1 MTVIL
6 VAIRGCIATSDPHAI
21 AAYCTTMKPA
31 AGETTFDF
39 ASLAQAHVP
48 QAGRHLRTQLW
59 LLGFLA
65 LLVASVVA
73 LVLYLQNFET
83 EEETRQNIADA
94 QWLEQSMAFHFRRLE
109 DDLRSQARSHGDT
122 QAGAEAAQLHPGGL
136 LWSEPG
142 VLLARGWLGTA
153 SHGDPPPA
161 LERLRGDSTRHVDN
175 ASALDAM
182 QDIARGLRRASYAG
196 PMRGDDGAVGDVI
209 WLAVPA
215 FERGEFVGDYVAA
228 IALST
233 AIEQLVPPWFKR
245 NHHLRLTANQ
255 AEPAHTAAA
264 PLAYLSPMNLTG
276 TDLAVLVTPVGSRP
290 ANVPRAFFAV
300 ALLFLL
306 GMLASLFALRRDFV
320 KRQRVEA
327 QLQSQVALR
336 RAMENSLTVGLRAWD
351 LQGRILYVNQAFC
364 RIVGYGAD
372 ELVGRSPPLPYWSQG
387 TVENPQPVTER
398 LIARTAEPSGV
409 ELQFQHRDGHVID
422 VLVHEAP
429 LTAVHGPQLGWMSS
443 VLDISERKQAQRMA
457 TRQQE
462 RMEASGRLVA
472 IGEVA
477 STLAHELNQPLGAL
491 SGFAT
496 GLGNRLRAGQITL
509 NEVAPITQRM
519 ERLAEKCGQIIQ
531 RVNAFAQRRE
541 LSPTRVDLV
550 ALLRRIMRNR
560 PSPPNA
566 QVDVVLA
573 DAPVWVEAD
582 ALLLEHAVLNL
593 VLNAQHWA
601 HRGQRPARVRIA
613 MGAASGMAGIVVADS
628 GPGIGDDQVE
638 HIFTAFF
645 SARDDST
652 AMGMG
657 LAICRSVVEAHRG
670 RIDVARDPE
679 LGGARFT
686 LWLLLA
692 DAPAQVSTQP
702 EEMTS

>member
-1 MTVIL
+1 
-6 VAIRGCIATSDPHAI
+6 
-21 AAYCTTMKPA
+21 MKPA
-31 AGETTFDF
+31 PGDTPFDF
-39 ASLAQAHVP
+39 AALAQAQES
-48 QAGRHLRTQLW
+48 QAGRHLRAQLW

-65 LLVASVVA
+65 LMVASVVA
-73 LVLYLQNFET
+73 LVLYLQNFEI
-83 EEETRQNIADA
+83 EEEARQNIADA

-109 DDLRSQARSHGDT
+109 DDLRSQARGHGD
-122 QAGAEAAQLHPGGL
+122 QPGGDEAAQQERHGGL

-153 SHGDPPPA
+153 SHDDPPA
-161 LERLRGDSTRHVDN
+161 GLERLRADSARHPDN
-175 ASALDAM
+175 AGALDAM

-196 PMRGDDGAVGDVI
+196 PMREAGSDTGDVI
-209 WLAVPA
+209 WLAVPT
-215 FERGEFVGDYVAA
+215 FEGGNFVGNYVAA
-228 IALST
+228 ISLSH
-233 AIEQLVPPWFKR
+233 AIERMVPTWFTQG
-245 NHHLRLTANQ
+245 HHLQLTGHQHAG
-255 AEPAHTAAA
+255 AEVPSPAG
-264 PLAYLSPMNLTG
+264 AYLSPMNLTG

-290 ANVPRAFFAV
+290 ANVPRAFFGV

-306 GMLASLFALRRDFV
+306 GMLASLFALRRDFT
-320 KRQRVEA
+320 KRQRVES

-372 ELVGRSPPLPYWSQG
+372 ELIGRSPPLPYWPRG

-398 LIARTAEPSGV
+398 LVARTAEPSGV
-409 ELQFQHRDGHVID
+409 ELQFQHRDGHPVD

-429 LTAVHGPQLGWMSS
+429 LTTPQGQQLGWMSS

-457 TRQQE
+457 ARQQQ

-496 GLGNRLRAGQITL
+496 GLGNRLRDGQITPAQAL
-509 NEVAPITQRM
+509 PIAERM
-519 ERLAEKCGQIIQ
+519 ERLADKCGQIIQ

-541 LSPTRVDLV
+541 LARTRIDLV
-550 ALLRRIMRNR
+550 DLLRRILHNR
-560 PSPPNA
+560 PAAP
-566 QVDVVLA
+566 DVGFEMRLPA
-573 DAPVWVEAD
+573 DAVWIEAD
-582 ALLLEHAVLNL
+582 ALLLEHAVLN
-593 VLNAQHWA
+593 VVVNAQHWA
-601 HRGQRPARVRIA
+601 AR
-613 MGAASGMAGIVVADS
+613 GAAPGMVHVSMQSEPGMAGIVVADN
-628 GPGIGDDQVE
+628 GPGIDEEQLAHV
-638 HIFTAFF
+638 FTAFF
-645 SARDDST
+645 SARDDGA

-670 RIDVARDPE
+670 RIDVARDPV

-686 LWLLLA
+686 LWLRLA
-692 DAPAQVSTQP
+692 DAPPPVPPPGTGP
-702 EEMTS
+702 EQAGRTTKDTATA

>member
-1 MTVIL
+1 
-6 VAIRGCIATSDPHAI
+6 
-21 AAYCTTMKPA
+21 
-31 AGETTFDF
+31 
-39 ASLAQAHVP
+39 
-48 QAGRHLRTQLW
+48 
-59 LLGFLA
+59 
-65 LLVASVVA
+65 
-73 LVLYLQNFET
+73 LQNFEI

-109 DDLRSQARSHGDT
+109 DDLRSQARGHGDGQSGDGAT
-122 QAGAEAAQLHPGGL
+122 QQQRGGL

-142 VLLARGWLGTA
+142 VLLVRGWLGTA
-153 SHGDPPPA
+153 RHDNPPA
-161 LERLRGDSTRHVDN
+161 DLERLRSDGARHADN

-196 PMRGDDGAVGDVI
+196 PMHSADNAVGDVI

-215 FERGEFVGDYVAA
+215 FEGGSFVGNYVAA
-228 IALST
+228 ISVST
-233 AIEQLVPPWFKR
+233 AIERMVPTWFKQG
-245 NHHLRLTANQ
+245 HRLQLTGGQNMAGETPLSTTAYQ
-255 AEPAHTAAA
+255 
-264 PLAYLSPMNLTG
+264 SPMNLTG
-276 TDLAVLVTPVGSRP
+276 TELAVQVTPIGSRP
-290 ANVPRAFFAV
+290 ANVPRAFFGV

-320 KRQRVEA
+320 KRQRVES

-364 RIVGYGAD
+364 RIVGFGVD
-372 ELVGRSPPLPYWSQG
+372 ELVGRSPPLPYWPRG

-398 LIARTAEPSGV
+398 LIARTAESSGV
-409 ELQFQHRDGHVID
+409 ELQFQHHDGHLVD

-429 LTAVHGPQLGWMSS
+429 LTTPQGQQLGWMSS

-457 TRQQE
+457 ARQQQ

-496 GLGNRLRAGQITL
+496 GLGNRLRGGQITL
-509 NEVAPITQRM
+509 VQALPIAERM
-519 ERLAEKCGQIIQ
+519 ERLADKCGQIIQ

-541 LSPTRVDLV
+541 LSRARVDLV
-550 ALLRRIMRNR
+550 DLLRRILHNR
-560 PSPPNA
+560 PPAP
-566 QVDVVLA
+566 DIGF
-573 DAPVWVEAD
+573 DAALPDAAVWVEAD
-582 ALLLEHAVLNL
+582 ALLIEHAVLN
-593 VLNAQHWA
+593 VIVNAQHWA
-601 HRGQRPARVRIA
+601 ARGEAPGMVRVS
-613 MGAASGMAGIVVADS
+613 MESEPGMAGIVVADN
-628 GPGIGDDQVE
+628 GTGISEEQRAHV
-638 HIFTAFF
+638 FTAFF
-645 SARDDST
+645 SARDDGS

-670 RIDVARDPE
+670 RIDVDRDPT

-686 LWLLLA
+686 LWLRLA
-692 DAPAQVSTQP
+692 DRQGPATASRRSVESMNNDPPPTRKVAA
-702 EEMTS
+702 